1 MTRAYISLGSN
12 MGDKVA
18 ALKQAIELLRAH
30 EGIQVIRVSSIY
42 DTDPV
47 GYEEQDVF
55 MNIIAEVETALTGE
69 ELLTVCQ
76 SIEEELKRVRVVR
89 WGPRTM
95 DLDII
100 LYDDQVIDSPTL
112 TVPHPRMHERAFVLV
127 PLVELNEQLVHPVYQ
142 KTVEQLLSETG
153 YDGVRLFEKW
163 T

>member
-18 ALKQAIELLRAH
+18 SLKQAVELLQAH
-30 EGIQVIRVSSIY
+30 EHIQVIRVSSIY

-47 GYEEQDVF
+47 GYEDQDVF
-55 MNIIAEVETALTGE
+55 MNIVAEVETELTGE

-76 SIEEELKRVRVVR
+76 SIEQELKRVRVVR

-100 LYDDQVIDSPTL
+100 LYGDEVIDTPIL

-127 PLVELNEQLVHPVYQ
+127 PLVELNAEVIHPVHR
-142 KTVEQLLSETG
+142 KSAEELLSENG
-153 YDGVRLFEKW
+153 HEGVRLFEKW